1 MRVLAIET
9 ATDHSS
15 VILVEDDREV
25 SAWREL
31 THQDLCRRLA
41 AEAGRVLEK
50 AERPFAELD
59 LIAVGLGPGSFT
71 SLRVGLATAKAFAF
85 ALGKPLVG
93 VSSLKAM
100 AWQMRERLP
109 GLVCPIIDARRGE
122 VYAAVYQSGGPTVA
136 LAGQAPVLR
145 NSQDASVE
153 PTVPEFVG
161 APVAVAEK
169 LSKLGQPVTVFG
181 DPSCISDRDA
191 ELLAEAGLSVW
202 RDEAVFPDALA
213 VAELG
218 RARFQTAGPEAIAPL
233 RPIYVRKS
241 YAEEA
246 ADIDLGLR

>member
-41 AEAGRVLEK
+41 AEAGRVLER
-50 AERPFAELD
+50 AGRQFAELD
-59 LIAVGLGPGSFT
+59 LFAVGLGPGSFT

-93 VSSLKAM
+93 VSSLEAM

-122 VYAAVYQSGGPTVA
+122 VYAAVYH
-136 LAGQAPVLR
+136 
-145 NSQDASVE
+145 SQDPSVE

-161 APVAVAEK
+161 APVAVAER
-169 LSKLGQPVTVFG
+169 LSRLGQPVTVFG
-181 DPSCISDRDA
+181 DPGCVSDRDA